1 VRTSRWKGCRVLP
14 ARAVF
19 SHSDRRT
26 SSGCAACA
34 MAGTITGPVCEP
46 QGRYAVEFHDSR
58 DLRGASG
65 NPWSHSWSEVG
76 SSRVARELLSLPVAS
91 QGRLLAAN
99 LDQVREVLITGAIAV
114 FLWTTSAY
122 VHSPLRHTC
131 NTAPPG
137 DTPFEADWLV
147 VLADQDCGMH
157 FDFSWSH
164 LWSHSRRLSGI
175 RSGLPSLGLGVNRP
189 NRTGRNHRPQNSKAR
204 EGQPSAGSNPAATA
218 N

>member
-1 VRTSRWKGCRVLP
+1 VLP

-122 VHSPLRHTC
+122 VHSPCAT
-131 NTAPPG
+131 
-137 DTPFEADWLV
+137 LV
-147 VLADQDCGMH
+147 IQPHRAT
-157 FDFSWSH
+157 
-164 LWSHSRRLSGI
+164 R
-175 RSGLPSLGLGVNRP
+175 PSK
-189 NRTGRNHRPQNSKAR
+189 RTGWLFWPIKIVGCISTSHGLICGLTRVGQRHPQRAAEPRLRR
-204 EGQPSAGSNPAATA
+204 EQTQPNGSEPPAPELESA
-218 N
+218 